1 MTDLAHTLRD
11 LGLRARV
18 DASEH
23 PAGST
28 LLVSTLDPGLKDRT
42 RVRLTELEARALIKA
57 WDPKRPDELLV
68 LFAQTHREDTQP
80 ADQAEAPPRGRAKAN
95 G

>member
-11 LGLRARV
+11 LGLRARQ
-18 DASEH
+18 DGA
-23 PAGST
+23 T
-28 LLVSTLDPGLKDRT
+28 LLVSTLNPGLKDRT

>member
-1 MTDLAHTLRD
+1 MNNLAHTLRD

-18 DASEH
+18 DVSEH

-28 LLVSTLDPGLKDRT
+28 LLVSTLNPGLKDRT
-42 RVRLTELEARALIKA
+42 RVRLTEMEARALVKA
-57 WDPKRPDELLV
+57 WNPRRADELLV
-68 LFAQTHREDTQP
+68 LLAQTHREDTHP
-80 ADQAEAPPRGRAKAN
+80 ADQAATPPRGRAKTS

>member
-11 LGLRARV
+11 LGLRARQ
-18 DASEH
+18 DGA
-23 PAGST
+23 T
-28 LLVSTLDPGLKDRT
+28 LLVSTLNPGLKDRT

-57 WDPKRPDELLV
+57 WDPQRADDLLM
-68 LFAQTHREDTQP
+68 LFAQTHREDTHPASQP
-80 ADQAEAPPRGRAKAN
+80 ETSPGRAKAN